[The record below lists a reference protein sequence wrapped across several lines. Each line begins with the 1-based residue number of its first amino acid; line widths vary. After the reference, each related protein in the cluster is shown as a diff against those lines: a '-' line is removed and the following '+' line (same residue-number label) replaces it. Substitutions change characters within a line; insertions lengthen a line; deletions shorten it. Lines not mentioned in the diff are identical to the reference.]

1 MLTHSNRVK
10 RNAVKMQKYKKF
22 TNDQVVLDYLYSL
35 IDTQPE
41 FIDASYDAIMS
52 EHGSFENYA
61 KDVLGITDEEISNLK
76 QHYLE

>member
-10 RNAVKMQKYKKF
+10 RNAVKMEKYKKF

-41 FIDASYDAIMS
+41 FIDVSYDAIMR